1 MNSPGPQQRTA
12 NVSEWLEAATQL
24 FRVTLLK
31 CLPLATVAV
40 LFSDVPNLYWI
51 ASGHDLSHGLP
62 SGPSYWIL
70 SMIATG
76 FTLYI
81 GSAVMLQQ
89 RSVALGVSFGAVTAL
104 ATAARRLPVLLLS
117 WLLAWLS
124 LLVGVV
130 LLVLPGVFLM
140 VCYLVLVPVVLFE
153 RQSPHMALVRC
164 VLLVRPH
171 WWKMFAALVIALLVA
186 LVGMIALAAI
196 LDILATLLAGEGP
209 AFQAIM
215 AAGSVVIAAVALAFL
230 SALALTLHSALASSS
245 A

>member
-1 MNSPGPQQRTA
+1 
-12 NVSEWLEAATQL
+12 
-24 FRVTLLK
+24 
-31 CLPLATVAV
+31 
-40 LFSDVPNLYWI
+40 
-51 ASGHDLSHGLP
+51 
-62 SGPSYWIL
+62 
-70 SMIATG
+70 
-76 FTLYI
+76 
-81 GSAVMLQQ
+81 
-89 RSVALGVSFGAVTAL
+89 
-104 ATAARRLPVLLLS
+104 
-117 WLLAWLS
+117 
-124 LLVGVV
+124 
-130 LLVLPGVFLM
+130 
-140 VCYLVLVPVVLFE
+140 
-153 RQSPHMALVRC
+153 MALVRC

>member
-1 MNSPGPQQRTA
+1 
-12 NVSEWLEAATQL
+12 
-24 FRVTLLK
+24 
-31 CLPLATVAV
+31 
-40 LFSDVPNLYWI
+40 I

-62 SGPSYWIL
+62 SGPTYWIL

-89 RSVALGVSFGAVTAL
+89 RSVALGVSFGAATAL

-117 WLLAWLS
+117 SLLAFLRP
-124 LLVGVV
+124 LARR
-130 LLVLPGVFLM
+130 LLVLAGFFLM

-196 LDILATLLAGEGP
+196 LDVLATLLAGEGP
-209 AFQAIM
+209 AFQA
-215 AAGSVVIAAVALAFL
+215 
-230 SALALTLHSALASSS
+230 
-245 A
+245 